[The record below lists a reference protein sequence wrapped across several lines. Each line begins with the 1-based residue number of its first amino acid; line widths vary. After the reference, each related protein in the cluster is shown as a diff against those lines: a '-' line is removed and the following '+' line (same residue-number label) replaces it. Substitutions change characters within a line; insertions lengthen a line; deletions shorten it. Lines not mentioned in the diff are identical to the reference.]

1 MALLV
6 AIIGAGLAGISAA
19 RALMALGH
27 AVAIFDKGRGPGG
40 RLATRR
46 IEAEGRKLQFDH
58 GAQYLRAE
66 SADFATALAEAGT
79 APWPDAARRV
89 GVPSMSA
96 VPRALLGEIPC
107 VASRHVG
114 QIAGSP
120 GAWVLRHWDARLVR
134 PGKPLPDTAPE
145 EAGPFAAVLLTMP
158 ATQAREVLGQN
169 APSLTDALTTI
180 RYAPCWTVMAS
191 FNAPLPLP
199 ETLRP
204 EAHAIG
210 WAARD
215 SAKPGRDERQENWVI
230 QAAPVWTR
238 AHLELPAE
246 EIAQP
251 LLAALASFS
260 ATPLPAPFMAV
271 AHRWRYSLLEA
282 PLGEPCLWDDAA
294 RIGYASDG
302 CIGGRAEAAWQSGAA
317 LAAQVLA

>member
-1 MALLV
+1 VALPI

-19 RALMALGH
+19 RALMAQGH
-27 AVAIFDKGRGPGG
+27 AVTIFDKGRGPGG

-66 SADFATALAEAGT
+66 GADFAAALAEAGT

-96 VPRALLGEIPC
+96 VPRALLGAIPC

-114 QIAGSP
+114 QITGSP
-120 GAWVLRHWDARLVR
+120 GAWVLHHWDARLVR

-158 ATQAREVLGQN
+158 ATQAREVLGHT
-169 APSLTDALTTI
+169 APGLHEALATI

-191 FNAPLPLP
+191 FNAPLTLP

-215 SAKPGRDERQENWVI
+215 SGKPGRDAGQENWVI
-230 QAAPVWTR
+230 QAGPAWTR
-238 AHLELPAE
+238 AHLELPADA
-246 EIAQP
+246 IAQP
-251 LLAALASFS
+251 LLAALAGFS
-260 ATPLPAPFMAV
+260 AAPLPAPFMAM

-282 PLGEPCLWDDAA
+282 PLGEPCLWDATA

-302 CIGGRAEAAWQSGAA
+302 CIGGRAEAAWDSGAA
-317 LAAQVLA
+317 LAARVLA

>member
-1 MALLV
+1 VALPV

-19 RALMALGH
+19 RALMAQGH
-27 AVAIFDKGRGPGG
+27 AVTIFDKGRGPGG

-66 SADFATALAEAGT
+66 GADFAAALAEAGT
-79 APWPDAARRV
+79 GSWPDAARRV

-96 VPRALLGEIPC
+96 VPRALLGAIPC

-114 QIAGSP
+114 QITGSP
-120 GAWVLRHWDARLVR
+120 GAWMLRHWDARLVR
-134 PGKPLPDTAPE
+134 PGKPLPDGAPE

-158 ATQAREVLGQN
+158 AMQAREVLGQS
-169 APSLTDALTTI
+169 APRLHEALAAI

-191 FNAPLPLP
+191 FDAPLSLP

-215 SAKPGRDERQENWVI
+215 SAKPGRDAGQENWVI
-230 QAAPVWTR
+230 QAGPAWTR
-238 AHLELPAE
+238 AHLELPADA
-246 EIAQP
+246 IAQP
-251 LLAALASFS
+251 LLAALAGFS

-282 PLGEPCLWDDAA
+282 PLGEPCLWDETA

-302 CIGGRAEAAWQSGAA
+302 CIGGRAEAAWDSGAA
-317 LAAQVLA
+317 LAAKVLA

>member
-1 MALLV
+1 MALPI
-6 AIIGAGLAGISAA
+6 AIIGAGLAGIAAA
-19 RALMALGH
+19 RALIARGH
-27 AVAIFDKGRGPGG
+27 AVTIFDKGRGPGG

-66 SADFATALAEAGT
+66 SADFASALTEAGT

-96 VPRALLGEIPC
+96 MPRALLGNIPC

-114 QIAGSP
+114 QITGQP
-120 GAWVLRHWDARLVR
+120 GAWTLRHWDARQVR
-134 PGKPLPDTAPE
+134 PGKPLPDSAPE
-145 EAGPFAAVLLTMP
+145 EAGPFAAALLTMP
-158 ATQAREVLGQN
+158 ATQAREVLGRH
-169 APSLTDALTTI
+169 APRLHEALAAI
-180 RYAPCWTVMAS
+180 RYAPCWTVMAA
-191 FNAPLPLP
+191 FNAPLALP

-215 SAKPGRDERQENWVI
+215 SAKPGRDARQENWVI
-230 QAAPVWTR
+230 QAGPAWTR
-238 AHLELPAE
+238 AYLELPAE
-246 EIAQP
+246 DIAQP
-251 LLAALASFS
+251 LLAALANLS
-260 ATPLPAPFMAV
+260 AAPLPAPFMAV

-282 PLGEPCLWDDAA
+282 PLGEPCLWDAA
-294 RIGYASDG
+294 MRLGYASDG

-317 LAAQVLA
+317 LAARALA

>member
-1 MALLV
+1 MALPI

-19 RALMALGH
+19 RAMIARGH
-27 AVAIFDKGRGPGG
+27 AVTIFDKGRGPGG

-66 SADFATALAEAGT
+66 GADFATALTEAGT

-107 VASRHVG
+107 IASRHVG
-114 QIAGSP
+114 QIEGSP
-120 GAWVLRHWDARLVR
+120 GAWMLRHWDARLVR

-169 APSLTDALTTI
+169 APSLNDALASI

-215 SAKPGRDERQENWVI
+215 SAKPGRDARQENWVI
-230 QAAPVWTR
+230 QAGPAWTR

-246 EIAQP
+246 AIAQP

-260 ATPLPAPFMAV
+260 IAPLPVPLMAV
-271 AHRWRYSLLEA
+271 GHRWRYSLLEA
-282 PLGEPCLWDDAA
+282 PLGEPCLWDGAA

-302 CIGGRAEAAWQSGAA
+302 CISGRAEAAWQSGAA
-317 LAAQVLA
+317 LAARVLA

>member
-1 MALLV
+1 MALPIAV
-6 AIIGAGLAGISAA
+6 IGAGLAGISAA
-19 RALMALGH
+19 RALIACGH
-27 AVAIFDKGRGPGG
+27 AVTIFDKGRGPGG

-46 IEAEGRKLQFDH
+46 IEAEGRTLQFDH

-66 SADFATALAEAGT
+66 SADFAAALAEAGT

-96 VPRALLGEIPC
+96 VPRALLGDIPC

-114 QIAGSP
+114 QITGDS
-120 GAWVLRHWDARLVR
+120 GAWILRHWDARLVR
-134 PGKPLPDTAPE
+134 PGKPLPDAAPE

-158 ATQAREVLGQN
+158 APQAREVLGQH
-169 APSLTDALTTI
+169 APRLHEALAAI
-180 RYAPCWTVMAS
+180 RYAPCWTVMAA
-191 FNAPLPLP
+191 FNAPLALP

-215 SAKPGRDERQENWVI
+215 SAKPGRNAGQENWVI
-230 QAAPVWTR
+230 QAAPAWTR

-260 ATPLPAPFMAV
+260 AVPLPAPFMAV

-282 PLGEPCLWDDAA
+282 PLGEPCLWDAAA

-302 CIGGRAEAAWQSGAA
+302 CISGRAEAAWQSGVA
-317 LAAQVLA
+317 LAAQVQA

>member
-1 MALLV
+1 MALPI

-19 RALMALGH
+19 RALIARGQ
-27 AVAIFDKGRGPGG
+27 AVQIFDKGRGPGG

-66 SADFATALAEAGT
+66 GAGFAAALAEAGT
-79 APWPDAARRV
+79 APWPDTQRRV

-96 VPRALLGEIPC
+96 VPRALLGDISW

-114 QIAGSP
+114 QITGLP
-120 GAWVLRHWDARLVR
+120 GAWMLRHWDARLVR
-134 PGKPLPDTAPE
+134 PGEPLPASAPE

-158 ATQAREVLGQN
+158 AIQAREVLGHN
-169 APSLTDALTTI
+169 APSLHDALGAI
-180 RYAPCWTVMAS
+180 RYAPCWTVMAA

-199 ETLRP
+199 QTLRP

-215 SAKPGRDERQENWVI
+215 SSKPGREAAQENWVI
-230 QAAPVWTR
+230 QAGPAWTR
-238 AHLELPAE
+238 AHLELSAE
-246 EIAQP
+246 DIAAP
-251 LLAALASFS
+251 LLTALAGFS
-260 ATPLPAPFMAV
+260 AAPLPAPFMAV

-282 PLGEPCLWDDAA
+282 PLGEPCLWDNTV

-302 CIGGRAEAAWQSGAA
+302 CIGGRAEAAWDSGAA
-317 LAAQVLA
+317 LAARVLA

>member
-1 MALLV
+1 VALPV

-19 RALMALGH
+19 RALMARGH
-27 AVAIFDKGRGPGG
+27 AVTIFDKGRGPGG

-66 SADFATALAEAGT
+66 GADFATALVEAGT

-114 QIAGSP
+114 QIEGSP
-120 GAWVLRHWDARLVR
+120 GAWRLRHWDARLVR

-158 ATQAREVLGQN
+158 AMQAREVLGQS
-169 APSLTDALTTI
+169 APRLHEALAAI

-215 SAKPGRDERQENWVI
+215 SAKPGRDARQENWVI
-230 QAAPVWTR
+230 QAGPVWTR
-238 AHLELPAE
+238 ANLEVSAE
-246 EIAQP
+246 EIARP
-251 LLAALASFS
+251 LLAELGAFS
-260 ATPLPAPFMAV
+260 SAPLPTPFMAV

-282 PLGEPCLWDDAA
+282 PLGEPCLWDETA

-302 CIGGRAEAAWQSGAA
+302 CIGGRAEAAWDSGAA
-317 LAAQVLA
+317 LAAKVLA

>member
-1 MALLV
+1 VALPI

-19 RALMALGH
+19 RALMAQGH
-27 AVAIFDKGRGPGG
+27 AVTIFDKGRGPGG

-66 SADFATALAEAGT
+66 GADFAAALAEAGT
-79 APWPDAARRV
+79 APWPDAERRV

-96 VPRALLGEIPC
+96 VPRALLGAIPC

-114 QIAGSP
+114 QITGSP
-120 GAWVLRHWDARLVR
+120 GAWVLHHWDARLVR

-158 ATQAREVLGQN
+158 ATQAREVLGHT
-169 APSLTDALTTI
+169 APGLHEALATI

-191 FNAPLPLP
+191 FNAPLTLP

-215 SAKPGRDERQENWVI
+215 SGKPGRDAGQENWVI
-230 QAAPVWTR
+230 QAGPAWTR
-238 AHLELPAE
+238 AHLELPADA
-246 EIAQP
+246 IAQP
-251 LLAALASFS
+251 LLAALAGFS
-260 ATPLPAPFMAV
+260 AAPLPAPFMAM

-282 PLGEPCLWDDAA
+282 PLGEPCLWDATA

-302 CIGGRAEAAWQSGAA
+302 CIGGRAEAAWDSGAA
-317 LAAQVLA
+317 LAARVLA

>member
-1 MALLV
+1 MALPI
-6 AIIGAGLAGISAA
+6 AIIGAGLAGIAAA
-19 RALMALGH
+19 RALIARGH
-27 AVAIFDKGRGPGG
+27 AVVMFDKGRGPGG

-66 SADFATALAEAGT
+66 SADFASALVEAGT

-96 VPRALLGEIPC
+96 VPRALLGDIPC
-107 VASRHVG
+107 VALRHVG
-114 QIAGSP
+114 QIAGHP
-120 GAWVLRHWDARLVR
+120 GAWMLRHWDARLVR

-158 ATQAREVLGQN
+158 ATQAREVLGQH
-169 APSLTDALTTI
+169 APVLHEALTAI
-180 RYAPCWTVMAS
+180 RYAPCWTVMAA
-191 FNAPLPLP
+191 FNAPLALP
-199 ETLRP
+199 DTLRP

-215 SAKPGRDERQENWVI
+215 SAKPGRDAGQENWVI
-230 QAAPVWTR
+230 QAGPTWTR
-238 AHLELPAE
+238 AHLELTAE
-246 EIAQP
+246 DIAAP
-251 LLAALASFS
+251 LLAELAGFS
-260 ATPLPAPFMAV
+260 AAPLPAPFMAV

-282 PLGEPCLWDDAA
+282 PLSEPCLWDATT

-317 LAAQVLA
+317 LAARVLA

>member
-1 MALLV
+1 MALPI

-19 RALMALGH
+19 RALIARGH
-27 AVAIFDKGRGPGG
+27 AVTIFDKGRGPGG

-66 SADFATALAEAGT
+66 SADFASALTEAGT

-96 VPRALLGEIPC
+96 MPRALLGNIPC

-114 QIAGSP
+114 QITGQP
-120 GAWVLRHWDARLVR
+120 GAWTLRHWDARQVR
-134 PGKPLPDTAPE
+134 PGKPLPDSAPE
-145 EAGPFAAVLLTMP
+145 EAGPFAAALLTMP
-158 ATQAREVLGQN
+158 ATQAREVLGRH
-169 APSLTDALTTI
+169 APRLHEALAAI
-180 RYAPCWTVMAS
+180 RYAPCWTVMAA
-191 FNAPLPLP
+191 FNAPLALP

-215 SAKPGRDERQENWVI
+215 SAKPGRDARQENWVI
-230 QAAPVWTR
+230 QAGPAWTR
-238 AHLELPAE
+238 AYLELPAE
-246 EIAQP
+246 DIAQP
-251 LLAALASFS
+251 LLAALANLS
-260 ATPLPAPFMAV
+260 AAPLPAPFMAV

-282 PLGEPCLWDDAA
+282 PLGEPCLWDAA
-294 RIGYASDG
+294 MRLGYASDG

-317 LAAQVLA
+317 LAARALA

>member
-1 MALLV
+1 MALPI

-19 RALMALGH
+19 RALMAQGH
-27 AVAIFDKGRGPGG
+27 AATIFDKGRGPGG

-66 SADFATALAEAGT
+66 GAGFAAALAEAGT
-79 APWPDAARRV
+79 AVWPDAARRV
-89 GVPSMSA
+89 GMPSMSA
-96 VPRALLGEIPC
+96 VPRALLGAIPC

-114 QIAGSP
+114 QITGSP
-120 GAWVLRHWDARLVR
+120 GGWRLRHWDPRLVR
-134 PGKPLPDTAPE
+134 PGQPLPDAAPE

-158 ATQAREVLGQN
+158 ATQAREVLGQS
-169 APSLTDALTTI
+169 APRLHEALAAI
-180 RYAPCWTVMAS
+180 RYAPCWTVMAA
-191 FNAPLPLP
+191 FNAPLALP

-204 EAHAIG
+204 EAHAID

-215 SAKPGRDERQENWVI
+215 SAKPGRDAGQENWVI
-230 QAAPVWTR
+230 QAGPAWTR

-246 EIAQP
+246 AIAQP
-251 LLAALASFS
+251 LLAALAGFS

-282 PLGEPCLWDDAA
+282 PLGEPCLWDARA

-302 CIGGRAEAAWQSGAA
+302 CIGGRAEAAWDSGVA
-317 LAAQVLA
+317 LAARVLA

>member
-1 MALLV
+1 MALPV

-19 RALMALGH
+19 RALIARGH
-27 AVAIFDKGRGPGG
+27 AVTIFDKGRGPGG

-66 SADFATALAEAGT
+66 GAGFAAALAEAGT

-114 QIAGSP
+114 QITGGP

-158 ATQAREVLGQN
+158 ATQAREVLGQQ
-169 APSLTDALTTI
+169 APLLSEALAAI
-180 RYAPCWTVMAS
+180 RYAPCWAVMAS

-199 ETLRP
+199 DTLRP

-215 SAKPGRDERQENWVI
+215 SAKPARDARQENWVI
-230 QAAPVWTR
+230 QAGPAWTR
-238 AHLELPAE
+238 AHLELPADA
-246 EIAQP
+246 IAQP
-251 LLAALASFS
+251 LLAALAAFS
-260 ATPLPAPFMAV
+260 AAPLPAPFMAM

-282 PLGEPCLWDDAA
+282 PLGEPCLWDVTA

-302 CIGGRAEAAWQSGAA
+302 CIGGRAEAAWDSGAA
-317 LAAQVLA
+317 LAARVLA

>member
-1 MALLV
+1 MALPIAV
-6 AIIGAGLAGISAA
+6 IGAGLAGISAA
-19 RALMALGH
+19 RALIARGH
-27 AVAIFDKGRGPGG
+27 AVTIFDKGRGPGG

-46 IEAEGRKLQFDH
+46 IEAEGRTLQFDH

-66 SADFATALAEAGT
+66 SADFAAALAEAGT

-96 VPRALLGEIPC
+96 VPRALLGDIPC

-114 QIAGSP
+114 QITGDS
-120 GAWVLRHWDARLVR
+120 GAWILRHWDARLVR
-134 PGKPLPDTAPE
+134 PGKPLPDAAPE

-158 ATQAREVLGQN
+158 APQAREVLGQH
-169 APSLTDALTTI
+169 APRLHEALAAI
-180 RYAPCWTVMAS
+180 CYAPCWTVMAA
-191 FNAPLPLP
+191 FNAPLALP

-215 SAKPGRDERQENWVI
+215 SAKPGRDAGQESWVI
-230 QAAPVWTR
+230 QAAPAWTR
-238 AHLELPAE
+238 AHLELPVE
-246 EIAQP
+246 DIAQP
-251 LLAALASFS
+251 LMAALASFS
-260 ATPLPAPFMAV
+260 AVPLPAPFMAV

-282 PLGEPCLWDDAA
+282 PLGEPCLWDAAA

-302 CIGGRAEAAWQSGAA
+302 CISGRAEAAWQSGVA
-317 LAAQVLA
+317 LAAQVQA

>member
-1 MALLV
+1 MALPV

-19 RALMALGH
+19 RALMAQGH

-66 SADFATALAEAGT
+66 SADFAAALAEAGT

-114 QIAGSP
+114 QIEGSP
-120 GAWVLRHWDARLVR
+120 GAWRLRHWDARLVR
-134 PGKPLPDTAPE
+134 PGKRLPDGAPE

-158 ATQAREVLGQN
+158 ATQAREVLGQQ
-169 APSLTDALTTI
+169 APSLSEALASI

-191 FNAPLPLP
+191 FNGPLALP

-215 SAKPGRDERQENWVI
+215 SAKPGRDARQENWVI
-230 QAAPVWTR
+230 QAGPAWTR
-238 AHLELPAE
+238 AHLELPADA
-246 EIAQP
+246 IAQP
-251 LLAALASFS
+251 LLAALAAFS
-260 ATPLPAPFMAV
+260 AAPLPAPFMAM

-282 PLGEPCLWDDAA
+282 PLGEPCLWDATA

-302 CIGGRAEAAWQSGAA
+302 CIGGRAEAAWDSGAA
-317 LAAQVLA
+317 LAARVLA